1 MCGVKWCFSQFDFFS
16 ISIFFYGQQKRYFH
30 KWESLKC
37 KLLGHVVLTLI
48 SHQFGFPKPH
58 RWRFNHWELQLI
70 TTIYTYL
77 LHNYVIV
84 EINDSICSSVCSHP
98 HHGLITHVQVWGVG
112 TCPHTGDLSFIFYAE
127 QMTWVSELL
136 KQMSNQKEEWTFTA
150 ESLPS
155 TDLLTLFVT
164 NEFSANSSISNNR
177 ISLPFSLTQV
187 SVFPRLDLI

>member
-98 HHGLITHVQVWGVG
+98 HHGLITHVQVWG
-112 TCPHTGDLSFIFYAE
+112 
-127 QMTWVSELL
+127 WVP
-136 KQMSNQKEEWTFTA
+136 A
-150 ESLPS
+150 P
-155 TDLLTLFVT
+155 
-164 NEFSANSSISNNR
+164 
-177 ISLPFSLTQV
+177 TQV
-187 SVFPRLDLI
+187 TCLSYFMQSRWREYLNFLNKCQTRRKSEHLLQNLFLQQTF